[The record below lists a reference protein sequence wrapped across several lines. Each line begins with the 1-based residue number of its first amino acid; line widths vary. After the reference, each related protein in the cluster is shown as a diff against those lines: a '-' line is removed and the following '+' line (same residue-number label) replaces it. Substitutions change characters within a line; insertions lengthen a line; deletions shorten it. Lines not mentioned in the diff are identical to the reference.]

1 MRSNNERERKVADI
15 RIEEVTET
23 HTHKTSLLVP
33 VYSVMI
39 SIFVRWCEAGLSTI
53 V

>member
-1 MRSNNERERKVADI
+1 MRSNNEREVADI